1 MTLFLQTLIFKAAV
15 ADLILV
21 LNICLSLISA
31 GWFSVVGEIEV
42 RLLSASTSPPQE
54 KGRDKTKNRNNQ
66 REKQNKNDYKIKFY
80 EEIFNA

>member
-1 MTLFLQTLIFKAAV
+1 MTLFLQSLRFKEAV

-42 RLLSASTSPPQE
+42 RPLSASTAPPPPQKKDE
-54 KGRDKTKNRNNQ
+54 TKTKQQNNKTKYRNNQ
-66 REKQNKNDYKIKFY
+66 REK
-80 EEIFNA
+80 